1 MTYKWEELTSP
12 QFAAAVEDVKGTCLV
27 PCGIIERH
35 GPHLPLGTDLM
46 IGRVIAARAVELE
59 PAILFPD
66 FYFGQIYEARHQPG
80 TLAFNSRVVFDLL
93 ENVCEE
99 IARNGL
105 MKIVLMNAHGGNTH
119 LLRYFAQCM
128 LEKTREYAVY
138 VIGPG
143 QFKDDVRTQWE
154 AMRESETDGHAGEM
168 ETSIIMAAHPDTVDM
183 QACTDKAEP
192 RGRLKHLKGVHTPIW
207 WYADFPD
214 HYAGDGRVG
223 TAEKGTFII
232 EHSARSVAEALKII
246 KADTET
252 EALQR
257 EFYERTLH

>member
-12 QFAAAVEDVKGTCLV
+12 QFAQAVEDVKGTCLV
-27 PCGIIERH
+27 SCGIIERH

-46 IGRVIAARAVELE
+46 IGREIAEKAVELE

-66 FYFGQIYEARHQPG
+66 YYFGQIYEARHQPG
-80 TLAFNSRVVFDLL
+80 TLAFNSRLVFDLL
-93 ENVCEE
+93 ENVCAE

-105 MKIVLMNAHGGNTH
+105 MKIVLMNAHGGNTNF
-119 LLRYFAQCM
+119 LRYFAQCM
-128 LEKTREYAVY
+128 LERTREYVVY

-143 QFKDDVRTQWE
+143 EFRAEIQKQWE
-154 AMRESETDGHAGEM
+154 QMRESETDGHAGEM
-168 ETSIIMAAHPDTVDM
+168 ETSIIMAAHPGTVDM
-183 QACTDKAEP
+183 DACTAKAEP
-192 RGRLKHLKGVHTPIW
+192 RGRLKHLKGAHTGIW

-214 HYAGDGRVG
+214 HYAGDGRTG
-223 TAEKGTFII
+223 TAGKGRFII
-232 EHSARSVAEALKII
+232 EHAARSVAEVLKAI
-246 KADTET
+246 KDDTET